1 MGVII
6 MPHATP
12 STSIGVANLPQ
23 NSETSPSH
31 SASVDMSNVSLPA
44 PTNTTDLMPT
54 PASSEVVIYDP
65 SHTHPATQMGIVD
78 HALTPQSP
86 SPGAIATHNP
96 SHTHVST
103 QMGIVDPTHSH
114 YDHLP
119 LPQFPPAGDI
129 SCTQVPL
136 AVAIDASQPSF
147 TQRLL
152 QNFLSDVDINMD
164 HTGLMS
170 IPSQYDISYQVS
182 TLEQPTEYSSDT
194 VISRGLLILHLLLC
208 GTRYP

>member
-1 MGVII
+1 
-6 MPHATP
+6 MPHVAP
-12 STSIGVANLPQ
+12 LTSIGVANFSQ

-31 SASVDMSNVSLPA
+31 SASVDMSNVSLPT
-44 PTNTTDLMPT
+44 PTNTTDPT

-65 SHTHPATQMGIVD
+65 CHTHPATQMGIVD
-78 HALTPQSP
+78 RALTPQSP
-86 SPGAIATHNP
+86 SPGAIATHDP
-96 SHTHVST
+96 SHTHLST
-103 QMGIVDPTHSH
+103 QMGIVEPTHSH

-129 SCTQVPL
+129 SRTQAPL
-136 AVAIDASQPSF
+136 AVAIDASRPSF
-147 TQRLL
+147 TQRLF

-164 HTGLMS
+164 HTSSMS
-170 IPSQYDISYQVS
+170 IPGQYDISYQVS